1 MKKKHRELNIFS
13 LSALDI
19 FCCALGVFMIL
30 CLTVFRT
37 EDSGQE
43 KAEPF
48 FSAGLIWEHQFTSA
62 GNVIKADMHDLDLII
77 TQGDRDF
84 NYETGL
90 PTDTEA
96 GHLGDAR
103 NTGCEMCIIPSV
115 VPGATYKISAVVHS
129 LESRYPAA
137 PEGAQ
142 SYTVDKAN
150 DILRLILFIT
160 RHDSKP
166 ERHTFELK
174 LNKVEKD
181 ASIDLATIAVGD
193 NGNLNITYH

>member
-48 FSAGLIWEHQFTSA
+48 FSAGLIWEHQFTGA
-62 GNVIKADMHDLDLII
+62 GNKIQADMHDLDLII
-77 TQGDRDF
+77 TQGDRQF

-115 VPGATYKISAVVHS
+115 VPGATYKISAVAHS

-137 PEGAQ
+137 PEEAQ
-142 SYTVDKAN
+142 LYTKAN

-166 ERHTFELK
+166 ERHSFELR
-174 LNKVEKD
+174 LENVQNRRI
-181 ASIDLATIAVGD
+181 IDLATIAVGD